1 MDTITLPPELVR
13 FAEQAV
19 TSGRYRDVPEVVS
32 AAVRL
37 LQRAEAER
45 SSLIQSL
52 EQADAEGERDGFVTM
67 EDVEREM
74 DALIEAADRQGA

>member
-1 MDTITLPPELVR
+1 MPNVSLTPELER

-19 TSGRYRDVPEVVS
+19 TSGRYRDVPEVIS

-45 SSLIQSL
+45 ASLIQSL
-52 EQADAEGERDGFVTM
+52 EQAEAEGERDGFHSM

-74 DALIEAADRQGA
+74 DAIIEAADRRSA